1 MFFLQHNMRRRK
13 WKNKN
18 KNFSSFNFQKSF
30 RFDFLFISILNGLK
44 YHVRVFRNE
53 NIIHIYICVLFY
65 CSFQIPIICHG
76 IVNIFSLKFHIFYGK
91 KRSKH
96 THTQPSEKETIQRL
110 IQFVLSHQWQS
121 SKCTIVFYKN
131 WLVNVCRSYAF
142 VTINFQQNNDEE
154 I

>member
-13 WKNKN
+13 MKKKN

-76 IVNIFSLKFHIFYGK
+76 IVNIFSLKSHTFYGK
-91 KRSKH
+91 KKSI
-96 THTQPSEKETIQRL
+96 HTQQQKTI
-110 IQFVLSHQWQS
+110 WEGND
-121 SKCTIVFYKN
+121 SKTYSICVITSMAELQIYNCILQELTRECLQKLCFCNHKF
-131 WLVNVCRSYAF
+131 S
-142 VTINFQQNNDEE
+142 TK
-154 I
+154 